1 MILRLEQLYTKQ
13 SLTKMLALAR
23 THYQTA
29 ILQQFLKDC
38 HKSAHKSTLKD
49 ATETLI

>member
-23 THYQTA
+23 TQIISNFAA
-29 ILQQFLKDC
+29 IP
-38 HKSAHKSTLKD
+38 
-49 ATETLI
+49 